1 MREFLQTKELVRCIK
16 IVSEIPIQKVREFG
30 TFQKGIEGRFV
41 PSYVKCF
48 IKA

>member
-1 MREFLQTKELVRCIK
+1 MGCIK
-16 IVSEIPIQKVREFG
+16 IVAEILRQKVREFA